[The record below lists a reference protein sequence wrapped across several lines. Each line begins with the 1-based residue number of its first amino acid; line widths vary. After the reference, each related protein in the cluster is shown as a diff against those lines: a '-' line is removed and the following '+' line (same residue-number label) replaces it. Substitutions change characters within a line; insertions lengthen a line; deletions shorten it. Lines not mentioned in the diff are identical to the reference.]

1 VLIRC
6 GPTGADNDVDNTH
19 MIATLIN
26 N

>member
-1 VLIRC
+1 VLIHC